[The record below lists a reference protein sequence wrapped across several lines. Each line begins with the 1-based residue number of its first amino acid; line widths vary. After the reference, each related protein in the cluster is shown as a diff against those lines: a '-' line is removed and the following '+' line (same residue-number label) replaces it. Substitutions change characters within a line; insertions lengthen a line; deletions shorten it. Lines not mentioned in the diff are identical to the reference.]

1 MKRYRL
7 LLEAVV
13 QYVAIGHRNPFLAIA
28 LSLLTFVYLLLSVLL
43 VKIDFVT
50 VVTNFFLLSLSW
62 AEWEKRR
69 RRIQSDL
76 LMSLRISPRLPKG
89 DSDAESTDPR

>member
-7 LLEAVV
+7 LFEAVV
-13 QYVAIGHRNPFLAIA
+13 QYVAIGHRNPVLAIA
-28 LSLLTFVYLLLSVLL
+28 LSLLAFVYLLLSVLL

-50 VVTNFFLLSLSW
+50 VVTNLFLIVMSW

-69 RRIQSDL
+69 RKIKSTL
-76 LMSLRISPRLPKG
+76 LTSSRISPQLPKG
-89 DSDAESTDPR
+89 DSNAESTDP